1 MTIKAWEIYDLLLDH
16 AQCDDPVD
24 QLLIGLTWT
33 LAQIGSPDR
42 IGLSMSPVQHSRL
55 LTWPG
60 TLSGRS
66 ASEISG
72 WVKHWDPHEAVAGMA
87 VINALINTQKN
98 EIINQAESRISDT
111 QLHTNGVPA
120 NLGVFEYF
128 LPEIMDKNV
137 AVIGRYP
144 GLERYEQQ
152 MKMTVLERIPQG
164 SDLPDPACEY
174 VLPESDWVFIT
185 ASSIP
190 NKTFPRLIDLSKDA
204 TVVLMGPGT
213 PWLDDLKYLG
223 VNYLAGVVV
232 TDQTKLKQTV
242 MEGGGRRIFETG
254 VCYQIRQ
261 INNK

>member
-1 MTIKAWEIYDLLLDH
+1 MTVKAWEIYDLLIDH

-24 QLLIGLTWT
+24 QLMIGLTWT
-33 LAQIGSPDR
+33 LAQIGSPTR

-66 ASEISG
+66 VREISS
-72 WVKHWDPHEAVAGMA
+72 WVKHWDPHEAVTGMA
-87 VINALINTQKN
+87 VINALINGQYN
-98 EIINQAESRISDT
+98 VNNRAENSISDT
-111 QLHTNGVPA
+111 PVATSGVPA

-128 LPEIMDKNV
+128 LPEITGKKV

-144 GLERYEQQ
+144 DLERYEQQ
-152 MKMTVLERIPQG
+152 VKMTVLERTPQG

-174 VLPESDWVFIT
+174 VLPASDWVFIT

-190 NKTFPRLIDLSKDA
+190 NKTFPRLLELSKDA

-213 PWLDDLKYLG
+213 PWLDDLKQLG

-232 TDQTKLKQTV
+232 TDETRLKQTV

-254 VCYQIRQ
+254 VRYQIRQ
-261 INNK
+261 ISNK